1 LVRCGMSSSFSLAP
15 IKRRRSSSSEQ
26 SNNIDRLEE
35 MSALLYKKAHDIPAH
50 QRRSTL
56 QADDRILE
64 GRTLH
69 APGRF
74 LGRSSHRLSTFQ
86 LFEKDEIPP
95 TFLVVRFEVI
105 SNGCGLTVDILP
117 RGPLRE
123 PKKVIKWSQKLMIH
137 TSKRDILMQNNAQR
151 CRSNCQI
158 KSSSSEA
165 GMAAVVAP

>member
-15 IKRRRSSSSEQ
+15 IKRRSSSSGQ
-26 SNNIDRLEE
+26 SSNIDRLEE

-56 QADDRILE
+56 QADHRILE

-74 LGRSSHRLSTFQ
+74 LGRASHRLSTFQ

-117 RGPLRE
+117 RDPLRE

-137 TSKRDILMQNNAQR
+137 TSKRDILMQNNSQR
-151 CRSNCQI
+151 CRSNYQI
-158 KSSSSEA
+158 KSSSSGA
-165 GMAAVVAP
+165 RQP